1 MQLGDFAVVF
11 DLLPSVTPGWLTVRP
26 WPSILVCRSQQQER
40 STRELVQKPG
50 WTMQGVGYKSQA
62 AGSRDLNT
70 QIFSLTLQYFLRL
83 SLEGAVWASGS
94 SRFLPVT
101 LIRFLLQ
108 QAVKRRG
115 REALVGVVCLLLW
128 LQEARALQRE
138 AWGRLR
144 P

>member
-1 MQLGDFAVVF
+1 
-11 DLLPSVTPGWLTVRP
+11 
-26 WPSILVCRSQQQER
+26 
-40 STRELVQKPG
+40 
-50 WTMQGVGYKSQA
+50 MQGVGYKSQA

-94 SRFLPVT
+94 SRFLSVT

-115 REALVGVVCLLLW
+115 REALVGVVCLVLC

-138 AWGRLR
+138 AWASGRAKGRLR